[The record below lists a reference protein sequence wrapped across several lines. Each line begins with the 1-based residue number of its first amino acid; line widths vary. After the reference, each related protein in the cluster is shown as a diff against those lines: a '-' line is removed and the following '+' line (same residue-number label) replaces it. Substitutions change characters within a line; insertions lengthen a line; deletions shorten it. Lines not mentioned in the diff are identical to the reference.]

1 MAGVGSSLQKLL
13 GIVKARP
20 LSTAVVVLAAWPL
33 SLFLLPIL
41 LPAAVL
47 AVVGLFLMPAR
58 FQGTSAR
65 SASGSV
71 QLQELPVRKPEA
83 GARAANRKEE
93 TATATEKA
101 ASAASVS
108 EVAGAV
114 GTAGVAGA
122 ALAARNQAE
131 GNKKAP
137 GVAQE
142 EKAASNAA
150 KEEKEASNAAK
161 EEKEASN
168 AAKEEKAA
176 SNAAKQE
183 KEVAAAAP
191 TKDDGLDWNFPKA
204 GERSAPVCGGKDLL
218 ASWERI

>member
-20 LSTAVVVLAAWPL
+20 LSTAVVVLAVWPL

-65 SASGSV
+65 SAPGSV
-71 QLQELPVRKPEA
+71 QLQELPVREPEA
-83 GARAANRKEE
+83 GARAANGKEE
-93 TATATEKA
+93 TATAGQDEKAGAATEKA

-108 EVAGAV
+108 GVAGSV
-114 GTAGVAGA
+114 GTAGIAGV
-122 ALAARNQAE
+122 ALAAGNQAE

-137 GVAQE
+137 GVAQQ
-142 EKAASNAA
+142 EKAP
-150 KEEKEASNAAK
+150 
-161 EEKEASN
+161 SN

-204 GERSAPVCGGKDLL
+204 GERSASVCGSKDPL

>member
-65 SASGSV
+65 SAPGSV
-71 QLQELPVRKPEA
+71 QLQELPVREPEA
-83 GARAANRKEE
+83 GARAANGKEE
-93 TATATEKA
+93 TATAGQDEKAGAATEKA
-101 ASAASVS
+101 ASAASGVS
-108 EVAGAV
+108 GVAGSV
-114 GTAGVAGA
+114 GTAGIAGV
-122 ALAARNQAE
+122 ALAAGNQAE

-137 GVAQE
+137 GVAQQ
-142 EKAASNAA
+142 EKAP
-150 KEEKEASNAAK
+150 
-161 EEKEASN
+161 
-168 AAKEEKAA
+168 

-204 GERSAPVCGGKDLL
+204 GERSASVCGSKDPL